1 MRHCSYLVLPC
12 AQGQPNRPMRSVNGE
27 VMKGVG
33 TPPVVVYKGGG
44 PPESGPHGNHLYR
57 GDSYDGR
64 GGMMDSPARS
74 RDFIQQG
81 PQTRDSRTLTWDRNP
96 KPDRSDPKYFPVNSL
111 PRKNGGLAAGPQQ
124 PGSGSAANVDASPMS
139 REGSLQGMPP
149 PMRELNTGYQS
160 RNNPGSV
167 GAGIYGQGQQPPP
180 QGYYSPAGMGGLD
193 YPASS
198 GGAGPGGQI
207 SGAGSGGP
215 YSQSGDTGGASGEH
229 PPPPGRG
236 QRLLHR
242 MAEERNRSRLG
253 LIYTGGFF
261 YFDLK
266 RAASETHGNQ

>member
-1 MRHCSYLVLPC
+1 
-12 AQGQPNRPMRSVNGE
+12 
-27 VMKGVG
+27 
-33 TPPVVVYKGGG
+33 
-44 PPESGPHGNHLYR
+44 
-57 GDSYDGR
+57 
-64 GGMMDSPARS
+64 
-74 RDFIQQG
+74 
-81 PQTRDSRTLTWDRNP
+81 
-96 KPDRSDPKYFPVNSL
+96 
-111 PRKNGGLAAGPQQ
+111 
-124 PGSGSAANVDASPMS
+124 MS

-167 GAGIYGQGQQPPP
+167 GAGMYGQGQQPPPP
-180 QGYYSPAGMGGLD
+180 QGYYSPASMGGLD

-253 LIYTGGFF
+253 LI
-261 YFDLK
+261 
-266 RAASETHGNQ
+266 

>member
-1 MRHCSYLVLPC
+1 
-12 AQGQPNRPMRSVNGE
+12 MRSVNGE

-124 PGSGSAANVDASPMS
+124 PGSGPAANVDASPMS

-167 GAGIYGQGQQPPP
+167 GAGMYGQGQQPPPP

-215 YSQSGDTGGASGEH
+215 YSQSGDTGGAGGEH

-253 LIYTGGFF
+253 LI
-261 YFDLK
+261 
-266 RAASETHGNQ
+266 